1 MNYAVLIQVSLKS
14 KRLPNKAL
22 ADVCGKPLIQRVHE
36 RVIEANLPVI
46 WCIRQRDTELVDL
59 ADSLGVAWYEGHW
72 DAMQR
77 MVDCAEE
84 RGIGNIVRVTGDNPL
99 TCPVGIAAAAS
110 KHYLYKLDYSRN
122 PIPRPRGMR
131 CEVVSMDWL
140 KRCRESYPIK
150 DSEPVFGHLIA
161 GEWPKEVKQE
171 HAAYGV
177 NWPDDL
183 EFIRG
188 IYAHYGDNLPTS
200 EEIIA
205 TFPRE

>member
-36 RVIEANLPVI
+36 RVSEANLPVL
-46 WCIRQRDTELVDL
+46 WCIREGDEELIKL
-59 ADSLGVAWYEGHW
+59 AGTLNVGGHIGHW

-77 MVDCAEE
+77 MIDCANSHD
-84 RGIGNIVRVTGDNPL
+84 IQNIVRVTGDNPL
-99 TCPVGIAAAAS
+99 TCPVGIAAAVS
-110 KHYLYKLDYSRN
+110 EHRLYDLDYSRN
-122 PIPRPRGMR
+122 PMPRPRGMR
-131 CEVVSMDWL
+131 CEVVSVDWL
-140 KRCRESYPIK
+140 KRCRDAYPIE

-161 GEWPKEVKQE
+161 GEWPQEVKQE

-177 NWPDDL
+177 NWPEDL
-183 EFIRG
+183 EFIRK
-188 IYAHYGDNLPTS
+188 IYAHYGDTLPTS